1 MNALARSAGAAI
13 LFAAATGTA
22 SQAQQAQ
29 QRPDC
34 TAAEHRQF
42 DFWVGTWDVTAPNG
56 NKAGENH
63 ISLILKN
70 CVLFEEWTGA
80 SGSSGKSFNVWDRT
94 RKVWHQTWVDDAG
107 SLLQLEGTLVDGS
120 MVLQGT
126 TTAGDGTKV
135 LHRVTWSKV
144 GSAPDRVRQHWEQSR
159 DEGKT
164 WTTAFDGLYTRRV
177 GSGPGEPGR

>member
-1 MNALARSAGAAI
+1 MKPLARAAGAATLI
-13 LFAAATGTA
+13 VAATATGVH
-22 SQAQQAQ
+22 AQQQ
-29 QRPDC
+29 PQRPDC
-34 TAAEHRQF
+34 SAAEHRQF

-80 SGSSGKSFNVWDRT
+80 GGGSGKSFNVWDRT

-107 SLLQLEGTLVDGS
+107 TLLVLEGRLVDGA
-120 MVLQGT
+120 MVLEGVT
-126 TTAGDGTKV
+126 TTANGGK
-135 LHRVTWSKV
+135 LMHKVTWSRV
-144 GSAPDRVRQHWEQSR
+144 GTSPDRVRQHWEQSR

-164 WTTAFDGLYTRRV
+164 WATAFDGLYTKRA
-177 GSGPGEPGR
+177 GTG